1 TAKIMRQTIHGIH
14 QLMDKPFGANVC
26 GFQHLE
32 TTQDHIAQTNELLAA
47 LRGDLGI
54 TPVHTGITVDSK
66 SFEEQID
73 DLLEDA
79 VPIVS
84 FSFGIP
90 AKIINQKLKA
100 ASKTLIRTA
109 TTVKEAVMNEENG
122 MDMVVVQGSEA
133 GGHRGT
139 FAVPFEKGM
148 IGTMALVPQAADHVS
163 IPVIAAGG
171 IMDARGVRA
180 AFALGA
186 QGVQMGTAFV
196 TSVES
201 GAKEQHKNAVLNST
215 EDRPVVT
222 SAFSG

>member
-1 TAKIMRQTIHGIH
+1 
-14 QLMDKPFGANVC
+14 
-26 GFQHLE
+26 
-32 TTQDHIAQTNELLAA
+32 
-47 LRGDLGI
+47 
-54 TPVHTGITVDSK
+54 
-66 SFEEQID
+66 
-73 DLLEDA
+73 
-79 VPIVS
+79 
-84 FSFGIP
+84 
-90 AKIINQKLKA
+90 
-100 ASKTLIRTA
+100 SKTLNETA
-109 TTVKEAVMNEENG
+109 TNEEEAVKNEENDK
-122 MDMVVVQGSEA
+122 DMVVVQGSEA

-201 GAKEQHKNAVLNST
+201 GAKEQHKNARSEERRVGN
-215 EDRPVVT
+215 EKR
-222 SAFSG
+222 